1 MKASDKPINWS
12 ILAAVRFFL
21 AFIVLNHHMPFFAA
35 NTFSSVFGLFGGK
48 AAVVGFLLI
57 SGYSVSASFQARRDG
72 FLYRR
77 FLRIY
82 PAYFVIVALAIV
94 LQHHVGAQQLN
105 GLRVDPSDPVTVVG
119 NLAMLQSY
127 LVRRIDF
134 DPPLWSLSIEFSFY
148 LLLLFIDRVPRWCV
162 VAATLLSLVFFLLPE
177 ELSGNHL
184 YQLAM
189 KANMV
194 RYLWPFLIGVLLF
207 RYSSV
212 AGYALAGL
220 VGSAALLVS
229 PWTYESLSWLTFAIV
244 TIATYV
250 SSRGWGKRSAF
261 LEYLGDVSYPLY
273 LLHFPLFI
281 ALFAILHV
289 TSGWVYIMAAL
300 AASAVVT
307 SAIEAPLR
315 RVLVRAI
322 GIASFRRVA

>member
-1 MKASDKPINWS
+1 MTPGKPINWS

-35 NTFSSVFGLFGGK
+35 NAFSAVFGLFGGK

-57 SGYSVSASFQARRDG
+57 SGYSVSASFQRRRDG

-82 PAYFVIVALAIV
+82 PAYFVVVALAIA
-94 LQHHVGAQQLN
+94 LQHQLGAQQLN
-105 GLRVDPSDPVTVVG
+105 GLRVEPSDPVTVAG
-119 NLAMLQSY
+119 NFAMLQSY
-127 LVRRIDF
+127 FVRRIDF

-148 LLLLFIDRVPRWCV
+148 LLLLFIERVPRWCIL
-162 VAATLLSLVFFLLPE
+162 AATLLSLVFFLLPE
-177 ELSGNHL
+177 ELSGHHL

-207 RYSSV
+207 QNPSG
-212 AGYALAGL
+212 AGYLLAGL
-220 VGSAALLVS
+220 AGVAALLMS

-244 TIATYV
+244 VIATYV
-250 SSRGWGKRSAF
+250 SSRGFGKRSVI

-273 LLHFPLFI
+273 LLHFPLCI

-289 TSGWVYIMAAL
+289 TSGWIYIAAAL
-300 AASAVVT
+300 AASVIVT

-315 RVLVRAI
+315 MLLARAI
-322 GIASFRRVA
+322 GIASFRRVG